1 MWGVQLPFVLLPF
14 CTYIFNS
21 CSGRSLLPST
31 DPLCCPECT
40 AKLLGSAEKN
50 SLSSAVRI
58 THCLTFNYTPPCW
71 ISMCLGKT
79 FKVVSLSFQSLICK
93 TRRILLV
100 FPAGILNGLISWG
113 LQSVHRVASWLN
125 LCSAWSSF
133 FFGFPF
139 SSWNKHN
146 MPGFPLLDLKNM
158 ADNCE
163 LALFFAW
170 TIL

>member
-1 MWGVQLPFVLLPF
+1 MKH
-14 CTYIFNS
+14 IFNARQVIIIAYPYECEWFS
-21 CSGRSLLPST
+21 YPLFCFLFAHTFLIAVVE
-31 DPLCCPECT
+31 DPYSHLQIPLHCCPECT
-40 AKLLGSAEKN
+40 AKLLGNAEKN

-58 THCLTFNYTPPCW
+58 THCLTFNYTLPCW

-79 FKVVSLSFQSLICK
+79 FKVVSLSFRSLICK

-133 FFGFPF
+133 FSVFHSAAETNPLSLGFF
-139 SSWNKHN
+139 
-146 MPGFPLLDLKNM
+146 
-158 ADNCE
+158 C
-163 LALFFAW
+163 
-170 TIL
+170 